1 MTNDAQT
8 IKFGTDGWRAIV
20 GQDFNFENAE
30 IVTKAIAKYILDKDG
45 TEKPVIIG
53 YDPRNMAF
61 EFAKFSADILSK
73 AGFKVFVS
81 SEVIPTPVLAY
92 SAKEFDADAIMFT
105 ASHNPPEYLGIKFIP
120 DYAGPATTE
129 ITNAIVENIKNIESV
144 IFNPSRIYEIEYK
157 SFKEP
162 YFKHIEALIDFEKIR
177 DYFTREDDDG
187 EIIYDGLYSASIGY
201 FDELLKR
208 NNISFESL
216 HMHYDP
222 SFGGGMPEPKAK
234 YLQEL
239 IDLIS
244 HRTSAIGLS
253 NDGDGDRFGVINEKA
268 EYVTPN
274 EIIALLLGHLIK
286 NKGADGKLVK
296 TVGASRMLDIV
307 AQQYDIDV
315 VETPVGFKWVG
326 AAMREYDTIIGGEES
341 GGLSIKGHIP
351 EKDGILA
358 DLLVLEMLAYED
370 KPLWELQ
377 EELKQKTGCNFINE
391 RIDIKLQDR
400 NQLEILMKKY
410 SELENIADFE
420 ISSKDTKDGVKYYL
434 DDDRTW
440 VLIRPSGTEPLL
452 RIYFES
458 DEKSKIEKLKEFFK

>member
-1 MTNDAQT
+1 MTNNAYA
-8 IKFGTDGWRAIV
+8 IKFGTDGWRAVV
-20 GQDFNFENAE
+20 GKDFNFENVE
-30 IVTKAIAKYILDKDG
+30 IVTKAIARYIMDKDG
-45 TEKPVIIG
+45 IDKPVIIG
-53 YDPRNMAF
+53 YDPRNMAK
-61 EFAKFSADILSK
+61 EFAHFSAEILKK
-73 AGFKVFVS
+73 AGFKVSVS

-92 SAKEFDADAIMFT
+92 NAKELDADAIMFT

-129 ITNAIVENIKNIESV
+129 ITNAIVENIKNIKSLN
-144 IFNPSRIYEIEYK
+144 FNPSRIYDIEYT
-157 SFKEP
+157 SFKEL
-162 YFKHIEALIDFEKIR
+162 YFKHIEAIIDFEKIR
-177 DYFTREDDDG
+177 EYFTREDDDG
-187 EIIYDGLYSASIGY
+187 EIVYDGLYSASIGY
-201 FDELLKR
+201 FDELLRR

-216 HMHYDP
+216 HMYHDP

-239 IDLIS
+239 IELIA

-253 NDGDGDRFGVINEKA
+253 NDGDGDRFGIINEKA

-296 TVGASRMLDIV
+296 TVGASRMLDII
-307 AQQYDIDV
+307 ASLYDIDV

-377 EELKQKTGCNFINE
+377 EELKQKTGCSFINE
-391 RIDIKLQDR
+391 RIDVKLQDR

-410 SELENIADFE
+410 SQLENIADFE
-420 ISSKDTKDGVKYYL
+420 IASKDTKDGVKYYL

-440 VLIRPSGTEPLL
+440 ILVRPSGTEPLL